1 MNSDRERQITGI
13 FNSAIERKPD
23 ERALY
28 LDGAC
33 GTDESLRQEVEA
45 LINSHESAGSFI
57 DSPAYERGA
66 DLLSTER
73 AGALVGRSFGQYRLV
88 SLLGAGGMGEVYL
101 AEDTRLDRRVA
112 LKVLP
117 LHLTADLSQVG
128 RFQQEARAAS
138 ALNHPNIVTIHEIN
152 EAEGTHYIATEYI
165 EGMTLRTRLG
175 RSGLTLGEALDI
187 AVQVASALNAAH
199 SAGVVHRDIKP
210 ENVML
215 RPDGYVKVLDFGIAK
230 LMERQRPVP
239 DAEAATRALVQT
251 GKGVVMGTSHY
262 MSPEQ
267 ARGVPVDVRT
277 DIWSLGVVLYEMVA
291 GHVPFTGETASD
303 CIASILKTSPA
314 PLTNVVQDAP
324 EALEWIVTKALTKDK
339 EERYQTAREF
349 LTDLRRLKQRVE
361 RGEGSDSVSASAL
374 TGDSGTTGGSG
385 QRVPATAVAAEA
397 ITGAATGPG
406 TVSPTHT
413 TSSAEYIATGIRQH
427 KLGAALTLTVI
438 AVVVVGV
445 AFAFNKYTGRKNA
458 TSLIFQ
464 NAEVSRVTTSGR
476 ASNADI
482 SPDGKFIVYLEMA
495 DDGNRSIMVRQTA
508 TGNTLTIVPP
518 TKGNVLKKTSFSRDG
533 NFVYY
538 LFSDRT
544 KPEALYQVASIGGV
558 PKKLIDDCDSPA
570 AVSPDGK
577 KIAFVRGRDRKSNL
591 IVANADGTGER
602 VVASLQEDR
611 FFEDDGLSW
620 SPDAKT
626 IACVAIATVGDE
638 ESCKLVGVDSETGA
652 IRELSGKRWA
662 RLCRMV
668 WMPDGASLAII
679 AMERIEEGRLQVWRI
694 SYPGG
699 EASRITN
706 DTQDRDFTSL
716 GVTADGRTLIC
727 VTEEHLSRIETISAS
742 GDISR
747 ATQLSLGEANQ
758 DGFDGITQTPDG
770 RIIFASFEGT
780 QADLWVM
787 NADGTNRKR
796 LTSDSYWDGEPVVSP
811 DGRYIVFASNRP
823 IGGISSRL
831 WRMDIDGSNLK
842 QLTTRYA
849 FAPSVSPDGRWV
861 VFASVT
867 PSEGTK
873 LAKISIDGGDPV
885 PVTDYNATN
894 PCYSPDGQW
903 IACFALD
910 DKATGRQYFGQ
921 AASNSWEYSTIPAT
935 GGRPVKQFDFPAFQY
950 QHIAWTPD
958 SRYVSFI
965 GTPPDPSN
973 IWLQPIAGG
982 EAHRL
987 TNFKSDYIFQ
997 HSWSPDGRSLVL
1009 VRGREA
1015 ADVVLMK
1022 DTREGVR
1029 P

>member
-1 MNSDRERQITGI
+1 MDSERERQITGI

-23 ERALY
+23 ERSLY

-33 GTDESLRQEVEA
+33 GTDESLRREVEA

-117 LHLTADLSQVG
+117 LHLTADQSQVG

-152 EAEGTHYIATEYI
+152 EADGTHYIATEYI

-175 RSGLTLGEALDI
+175 RSGLTLFEALDI

-199 SAGVVHRDIKP
+199 SAGVVH
-210 ENVML
+210 
-215 RPDGYVKVLDFGIAK
+215 
-230 LMERQRPVP
+230 
-239 DAEAATRALVQT
+239 
-251 GKGVVMGTSHY
+251 
-262 MSPEQ
+262 
-267 ARGVPVDVRT
+267 
-277 DIWSLGVVLYEMVA
+277 
-291 GHVPFTGETASD
+291 
-303 CIASILKTSPA
+303 
-314 PLTNVVQDAP
+314 
-324 EALEWIVTKALTKDK
+324 
-339 EERYQTAREF
+339 
-349 LTDLRRLKQRVE
+349 
-361 RGEGSDSVSASAL
+361 
-374 TGDSGTTGGSG
+374 
-385 QRVPATAVAAEA
+385 
-397 ITGAATGPG
+397 
-406 TVSPTHT
+406 
-413 TSSAEYIATGIRQH
+413 
-427 KLGAALTLTVI
+427 
-438 AVVVVGV
+438 
-445 AFAFNKYTGRKNA
+445 
-458 TSLIFQ
+458 
-464 NAEVSRVTTSGR
+464 
-476 ASNADI
+476 
-482 SPDGKFIVYLEMA
+482 KFIVYLEMA

-577 KIAFVRGRDRKSNL
+577 KIAFVRGADRKSEL

-602 VVASLQEDR
+602 VVASLLEDQ

-626 IACVAIATVGDE
+626 IACVATVGDE
-638 ESCKLVGVDSETGA
+638 ESVKLVGVDSETGA

-679 AMERIEEGRLQVWRI
+679 AMERLEEARTQVWRV

-706 DTQDRDFTSL
+706 DIQDRDPYSL

-747 ATQLSLGEANQ
+747 ATQLSVGEANQ
-758 DGFDGITQTPDG
+758 EGLDGITQTPDG

-796 LTSDSYWDGEPVVSP
+796 LTSDSYWDGQPVVSP
-811 DGRYIVFASNRP
+811 DGRYIVFASNRL
-823 IGGISSRL
+823 IGGISSHL
-831 WRMDIDGSNLK
+831 WRMDTDGSNLK

-861 VFASVT
+861 VYASVT
-867 PSEGTK
+867 PSQGTK

-903 IACFALD
+903 IACFAIH

-950 QHIAWTPD
+950 QHIAWTAD

-982 EAHRL
+982 EAHQL
-987 TNFKSDYIFQ
+987 TNFKSDYIFH
-997 HSWSPDGRSLVL
+997 HSWTPDGRSLVL
-1009 VRGREA
+1009 VRERET

-1022 DTREGVR
+1022 DTREVVR